1 MDRQERIVIAA
12 GAFALVFLIAGYIK
26 ESDMRIHLTFT
37 GQDNQTHHV
46 TGDWDSAKH
55 AIEWAKEKFKAL
67 TGFARPAI

>member
-1 MDRQERIVIAA
+1 MDRQERIVIPAL
-12 GAFALVFLIAGYIK
+12 AFSLVFLIAGYIK

>member
-1 MDRQERIVIAA
+1 MDRQDRIVIAS

-67 TGFARPAI
+67 TGFAKVAS

>member
-1 MDRQERIVIAA
+1 
-12 GAFALVFLIAGYIK
+12 
-26 ESDMRIHLTFT
+26 MRIHLTFT

-67 TGFARPAI
+67 TGFAKVASCPATPANSTATKGVAARREKP